1 MKFAPPRW
9 SKDLDGT
16 VDPTVLAILRARHPM
31 HYFCV
36 ELDCVVEERPDG
48 TIWRVELGPR
58 RRVRYL
64 DDRPIRNVGSAGACL
79 IERNRFR

>member
-1 MKFAPPRW
+1 MLMSDNHVGRRTRR
-9 SKDLDGT
+9 LT
-16 VDPTVLAILRARHPM
+16 LYTM